1 MVHSFTLVVVG
12 IDLVSPDSPAPD
24 ALYEAGCDDAMLTSH
39 GAEQQ
44 IVFDRDASTFAVA
57 VASAITAVET
67 ALPGA
72 LVIRVD
78 RLPPAE
84 LPPRQPV

>member
-1 MVHSFTLVVVG
+1 VVHSFTLVVDGV
-12 IDLVSPDSPAPD
+12 DLASPGSPAPD
-24 ALYEAGCDDAMLTSH
+24 ALYEAGCDDALLASH

-44 IVFDRDASTFAVA
+44 IVFDRDASTFAAA

-72 LVIRVD
+72 RVMRID
-78 RLPPAE
+78 RLSPAE

>member
-1 MVHSFTLVVVG
+1 MVHSFTLVVDG
-12 IDLVSPDSPAPD
+12 ADLVSPNSPAPD
-24 ALYEAGCDDAMLTSH
+24 ALYQAGCADALLVSH

-44 IVFDRDASTFAVA
+44 MVFDREASTFAAA

-72 LVIRVD
+72 RVVRVD
-78 RLPPAE
+78 RLEATE
-84 LPPRQPV
+84 RPPRQPV

>member
-1 MVHSFTLVVVG
+1 MVHSFTLVVDGV
-12 IDLVSPDSPAPD
+12 DLVSPDSPAPD
-24 ALYEAGCDDAMLTSH
+24 ALYEAGCDDALLTSH

-44 IVFDRDASTFAVA
+44 IVFDRDASTFAAA

-72 LVIRVD
+72 RVIRVD
-78 RLPPAE
+78 RLAAA